1 MTAALDHPI
10 YQELLAHLLELR
22 FATTEQLAR
31 LTREHYGSSQSARRQ
46 TMRHLSKLEQH
57 GQLLR
62 LERRI
67 GGWQHGSTP
76 SIWALTTNGYRQ
88 VTGHSG
94 TRQRP
99 NLISTTFL
107 EHLLAIAETRVI
119 AYETVQRFPS
129 AELRVETEPACWRNY
144 LGPHGERLTLRPD
157 LLMSVT
163 TTEYLDRYFIEVDRA
178 TENPARV
185 IAKCRQYVRYRRSG
199 AEQRSSGAFPAV
211 LWIVPT
217 AKRRTQLRAH
227 LEAAELPQDMFTV
240 LTLDELPEIIRDGP
254 PLTKQ
259 NNTRKENT
267 PYES

>member
-1 MTAALDHPI
+1 MTGAFDHPT
-10 YQELLAHLLELR
+10 YQELLTHLLELR

-31 LTREHYGSSQSARRQ
+31 LTREHYGSFRSARRQ
-46 TMRHLSKLEQH
+46 TMRHLSKLEHH
-57 GQLLR
+57 GHVLR
-62 LERRI
+62 LERRV
-67 GGWQHGSTP
+67 GGWQRGSTP
-76 SIWALTTNGYRQ
+76 SIWALTTTGYRQ
-88 VTGHSG
+88 VTGQVR

-107 EHLLAIAETRVI
+107 EYLLAIAETRVI
-119 AYETVQRFPS
+119 AYETIQRFPS
-129 AELRVETEPACWRNY
+129 AELHIETEPACWRNY

-163 TTEYLDRYFIEVDRA
+163 TPEYLDRYFIEVDRA

-185 IAKCRQYVRYRRSG
+185 IAKCWQYVRYRRSG
-199 AEQRSSGAFPAV
+199 AEQRSTGAFPAV

-217 AKRRTQLRAH
+217 TKRQAQLRAH

-240 LTLDELPEIIRDGP
+240 LILDELPEIIRDGP

-259 NNTRKENT
+259 NNTRKEDTTHGN
-267 PYES
+267 

>member
-1 MTAALDHPI
+1 MTAPLDYPI
-10 YQELLAHLLELR
+10 YRELLAHVHELR

-31 LTREHYGSSQSARRQ
+31 LTKEHYVSARSARRQ
-46 TMRHLSKLEQH
+46 TMRHLAKLEQH

-67 GGWQHGSTP
+67 GGWQRGSAP
-76 SIWALTTNGYRQ
+76 SIWALTTAGSRH
-88 VTGHSG
+88 VTGQG
-94 TRQRP
+94 RARQRP

-107 EHLLAIAETRVI
+107 EHLLAVAEARVMATEVVEQIAD
-119 AYETVQRFPS
+119 
-129 AELRVETEPACWRNY
+129 AELRIETEPVCWRSY

-163 TTEYLDRYFIEVDRA
+163 TTEFLDRYFVEVDRA

-185 IAKCRQYVRYRRSG
+185 IAKCWQYVRYRRSG
-199 AEQRSSGAFPAV
+199 AEQRASGAFPAV

-217 AKRRTQLRAH
+217 AKREAQLRAH
-227 LEAAELPQDMFTV
+227 IQAAELPRGMFLV
-240 LTLDELPEIIRDGP
+240 LTLDQLPEVVRDGP

-259 NNTRKENT
+259 NNTGKENNPHET
-267 PYES
+267 

>member
-1 MTAALDHPI
+1 MTALLDHPI

-22 FATTEQLAR
+22 FATTGQLAR
-31 LTREHYGSSQSARRQ
+31 LTREHYGSAQSARRQ

-62 LERRI
+62 LERRV
-67 GGWQHGSTP
+67 GGWQRGSAQ
-76 SIWALTTNGYRQ
+76 SIWALTTTGYRQ
-88 VTGHSG
+88 VAGQAR

-107 EHLLAIAETRVI
+107 EHLLAIAETRII
-119 AYETVQRFPS
+119 AYETVQRIPS
-129 AELRVETEPACWRNY
+129 AELRVKTEPVRWRNY

-163 TTEYLDRYFIEVDRA
+163 TPEYLDRYFIEVDRA

-185 IAKCRQYVRYRRSG
+185 IAKCWQYVRYRRSG
-199 AEQRSSGAFPAV
+199 AEQQASGAFPAV

-217 AKRRTQLRAH
+217 TKRRTQLRAH
-227 LEAAELPQDMFTV
+227 LVAAELPQSMFAV
-240 LTLDELPEIIRDGP
+240 LTLDELSGIIRDGP

-267 PYES
+267 PYET

>member
-1 MTAALDHPI
+1 MTASLDHPI

-22 FATTEQLAR
+22 FATTGQLAR

-57 GQLLR
+57 GELLR
-62 LERRI
+62 LERRV

-76 SIWALTTNGYRQ
+76 SIWALTTTGYRQ
-88 VTGHSG
+88 ATGHSG

-107 EHLLAIAETRVI
+107 EHLLAIAETRII
-119 AYETVQRFPS
+119 AYETIQQIPS

-163 TTEYLDRYFIEVDRA
+163 TPEYLDRYFIEVDRA

-199 AEQRSSGAFPAV
+199 AEQRSSGASAQSSSPVASASIKSIDKMRSFPLSVLITCPLRRFLYAV
-211 LWIVPT
+211 LG
-217 AKRRTQLRAH
+217 RTEFVFVLA
-227 LEAAELPQDMFTV
+227 LPV
-240 LTLDELPEIIRDGP
+240 LC
-254 PLTKQ
+254 
-259 NNTRKENT
+259 
-267 PYES
+267 